1 MLVVQI
7 QVELLVV
14 LDPQQVV
21 LVVDLVAQK
30 VVIQFF
36 LQLHQLVVE
45 VAVLIEIHIV
55 ILFNQG
61 DLEDQAEVV
70 VDQKLVHP

>member
-14 LDPQQVV
+14 LGPQQVV

>member
-30 VVIQFF
+30 VLIQFF

-45 VAVLIEIHIV
+45 EVELIEIQIV
-55 ILFNQG
+55 TLFNQE
-61 DLEDQAEVV
+61 DLEDQVEVV
-70 VDQKLVHP
+70 VDQKLVEL